1 MTIAFNEWRKHMR
14 SSAAA
19 ALSQDGHLWHVLT
32 SELIATPCR
41 AYRAR
46 AGLLNASHQA
56 DGVWMHQVE
65 QSQAY
70 VQAQAA
76 LQCSRSERW
85 QLRKP

>member
-1 MTIAFNEWRKHMR
+1 MR

-32 SELIATPCR
+32 SELIATACR

-56 DGVWMHQVE
+56 E
-65 QSQAY
+65 QSQAH

-76 LQCSRSERW
+76 LQSSRSERW